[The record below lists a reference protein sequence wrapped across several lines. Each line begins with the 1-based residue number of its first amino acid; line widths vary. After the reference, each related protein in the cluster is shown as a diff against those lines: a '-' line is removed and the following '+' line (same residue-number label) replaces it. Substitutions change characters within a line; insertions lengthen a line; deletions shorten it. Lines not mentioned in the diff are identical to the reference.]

1 MTLKELFIKRNDRMN
16 NFRLNYYATVLVVS
30 GYLAVAGSYIILP
43 VVLLSYVNLKNYS
56 TLSMEEKLSR
66 LSVEIAGIDKDGNEV
81 DEDIDISPKKIEEI
95 KSYLTEKGVL
105 SSRKLTDLMNLELII
120 VLLVIL
126 YRVGT
131 SI

>member
-16 NFRLNYYATVLVVS
+16 DFRLNYYATVLVVS

-43 VVLLSYVNLKNYS
+43 VVLLSYLNLRNYS
-56 TLSMEEKLSR
+56 IISAEEELSR
-66 LSVEIAGIDKDGNEV
+66 FSIEIAGIDKDGNEV
-81 DEDIDISPKKIEEI
+81 DEDIDISPDKIEEI

>member
-16 NFRLNYYATVLVVS
+16 DFRLNYYATVLVVS

-43 VVLLSYVNLKNYS
+43 VVLLSYLNLRNYS
-56 TLSMEEKLSR
+56 TISTEEELSR
-66 LSVEIAGIDKDGNEV
+66 FSIEIAGIDKDGNEV
-81 DEDIDISPKKIEEI
+81 DEDIDISPKKIDEI

>member
-16 NFRLNYYATVLVVS
+16 DFRLNYYATVLVVS

-43 VVLLSYVNLKNYS
+43 VVLLSYLNLRNYS
-56 TLSMEEKLSR
+56 TISAEEELSR

-81 DEDIDISPKKIEEI
+81 DEDIDISPDKIEEI

>member
-16 NFRLNYYATVLVVS
+16 DFRLNYYATVLVVS

-43 VVLLSYVNLKNYS
+43 VVLLSYLNLRNYS
-56 TLSMEEKLSR
+56 NLSTEEKLSR
-66 LSVEIAGIDKDGNEV
+66 LSVEIAGIDKDGNKI
-81 DEDIDISPKKIEEI
+81 DEDIDISPKKIDEI

-131 SI
+131 SM